1 MNQST
6 KEPAVIEQPIAFLS
20 HGSGGL
26 VAFPPIDLD
35 HCDVCD
41 TETTCEGGYPCQR
54 APIPAEVES

>member
-1 MNQST
+1 M
-6 KEPAVIEQPIAFLS
+6 IEQPIAFLS